1 MSSEEVHVDAP
12 GRIHLGL
19 LSFGHDDQPYG
30 GVGLMIRPP
39 DLKLQILPAREF
51 TARGPLSERVEQLAW
66 QWARFHGHESLPD
79 CQVTVD
85 QAPAQHVGLGSGTQ
99 LGLSV
104 VAGLSRFL
112 GMPDLSIGELAACSG
127 RAARSAIGTHGFVH
141 GGLLV
146 ERGRRPSD
154 TVAPLEC
161 RLPVPPGWRIV
172 LARSG
177 QNKGLSG
184 QAELD
189 AFRALPAVPSG
200 VTSQL
205 LEEIQQQML
214 PALADGDFSGF
225 AESVYRYGNLAGSCF
240 ASVQGGAYNGE
251 ALNRRVAWLRSLGHA
266 GVGQSSWGPTLF
278 VLSEDQQQAEQLSE
292 QLSECPTGET
302 LQVEIARPCNQG
314 ATITSGGSA

>member
-1 MSSEEVHVDAP
+1 MSSQEVHVDAP

-30 GVGLMIRPP
+30 GVGLMIRPG
-39 DLKLQILPAREF
+39 LKLEILPAREF
-51 TARGPLSERVEQLAW
+51 AATGPLSERVEQIAW

-79 CQVTVD
+79 CQVTVK
-85 QAPAQHVGLGSGTQ
+85 QAPDQHVGLGSGTQ

-146 ERGRRPSD
+146 ERGRRSSD
-154 TVAPLEC
+154 AVAPLEC
-161 RLPVPPGWRIV
+161 RLPVPDNWCIV
-172 LARSG
+172 LIRPAGG
-177 QNKGLSG
+177 QGLSG
-184 QAELD
+184 EPEQQT
-189 AFRALPAVPSG
+189 FRDLPPVPER
-200 VTSQL
+200 VTEQL
-205 LEEIQQQML
+205 IEEVQKQML
-214 PALADGDFSGF
+214 PALADGDFSEF

-251 ALNRRVAWLRSLGHA
+251 ALNRRVDWLRSLGHA

-278 VLSEDQQQAEQLSE
+278 VLSENQQQAELVSE
-292 QLSECPTGET
+292 QLRECPTGET

-314 ATITSGGSA
+314 ATITSSGSA